1 MSKIVISGYYGF
13 NNAGDEALLTAIL
26 AALRAK
32 EPKADITVISGNP
45 GNTIAKHQV
54 KSLYRF
60 AAVRL
65 LRAIREADLVISGG
79 GSLLQDVTSKRSLAY
94 YLSVIAAAKW
104 KRKKVMLFAQGIGP
118 IRSRFMRAQGI
129 GPIRSRVM
137 RLLTRLVVNKA
148 DVITVRDRD
157 SAEELARMGVS
168 AAKVE
173 VTADPVLML
182 NPESKVMGK
191 SILAEAGLDPYKPII
206 GVSVREWP
214 ENQRCLKQLAEAL
227 GKLSE
232 EYNAQ
237 IAILPLQLSKD
248 LKDSQ
253 LLQSYLPKIRNRV
266 ALLQGDYSTE
276 EFLSIIG
283 SFRLLIG
290 MRLHAL
296 IFAAVMKVP
305 LMAISYD
312 PKVDSFLKAIGTE
325 AVGTVETLDAGNVER
340 EAEELWGRKPQLQEE
355 HLVAMRE
362 LAQSTVSKAFAL
374 LHK

>member
-26 AALRAK
+26 AALRAV

-65 LRAIREADLVISGG
+65 LRAIGNADLVISGG

-104 KRKKVMLFAQGIGP
+104 KGKKVMLFAQGIGP
-118 IRSRFMRAQGI
+118 IRSRFMRI
-129 GPIRSRVM
+129 
-137 RLLTRLVVNKA
+137 LTRLVVNKA

-157 SAEELARMGVS
+157 SAEELARMGVP

-182 NPESKVMGK
+182 NPESKIAGK
-191 SILAEAGLDPYKPII
+191 AILAEAGLDPYRPII

-214 ENQRCLKQLAEAL
+214 ENQRCLKQLAAAL

-232 EYNAQ
+232 KFNAQ
-237 IAILPLQLSKD
+237 IAVLPLQVSMD
-248 LKDSQ
+248 LQDSQ
-253 LLQSYLPKIRNRV
+253 LLQSYLPKIRNRTV
-266 ALLQGDYSTE
+266 LLRGEYSTE
-276 EFLSIIG
+276 QFLSIIG

-325 AVGTVETLDAGNVER
+325 AVGTVETLDAAKVVKT
-340 EAEELWGRKPQLQEE
+340 AEGLWGRKPQLQEE
-355 HLVAMRE
+355 HLIAMQE
-362 LAQSTVSKAFAL
+362 LAQSTVIKAFEL
-374 LHK
+374 LER

>member
-26 AALRAK
+26 ASLRAV

-65 LRAIREADLVISGG
+65 LRAIGEADLVISGG
-79 GSLLQDVTSKRSLAY
+79 GSLLQDVTSMRSLLY
-94 YLSVIAAAKW
+94 YLSIIAAAKW
-104 KRKKVMLFAQGIGP
+104 KGRKVMLFAQGIGP
-118 IRSRFMRAQGI
+118 IRNRFMR
-129 GPIRSRVM
+129 V
-137 RLLTRLVVNKA
+137 LTRMVVNKA
-148 DVITVRDRD
+148 DLITVRDRD
-157 SAEELARMGVS
+157 SAEELECMGVS
-168 AAKVE
+168 AVKVD

-182 NPESKVMGK
+182 NPESRVAGK
-191 SILAEAGLDPYKPII
+191 TILKEAGLDPYKPII
-206 GVSVREWP
+206 GVSVRVWP
-214 ENQRCLKQLAEAL
+214 DNQRCLKQLAAAL
-227 GKLSE
+227 GTLSE
-232 EYNAQ
+232 KYNAQ
-237 IAILPLQLSKD
+237 IAILPLQVSMD

-253 LLQSYLPKIRNRV
+253 LLQSYLPDIRNKV
-266 ALLQGDYSTE
+266 TLLQGDYSTE

-312 PKVDSFLKAIGTE
+312 PKVDSFLKAIGAQ
-325 AVGTVETLDAGNVER
+325 AVGTVETLNAAKVENAAG
-340 EAEELWGRKPQLQEE
+340 ELWGQKPQMQEE

-362 LAQSTVSKAFAL
+362 LAQSTVSKAFDL
-374 LHK
+374 LRR

>member
-26 AALRAK
+26 ASLRAI
-32 EPKADITVISGNP
+32 EPKVDITVISGNP
-45 GNTIAKHQV
+45 GNTIVKHQV

-65 LRAIREADLVISGG
+65 LRAIGEADLVISGG
-79 GSLLQDVTSKRSLAY
+79 GSLLQDVTSKRSLIY
-94 YLSVIAAAKW
+94 YLSIIAAAKW
-104 KRKKVMLFAQGIGP
+104 KGRKVMLFAQGIGP
-118 IRSRFMRAQGI
+118 IRNRL
-129 GPIRSRVM
+129 M

-148 DVITVRDRD
+148 DAITVRDRD
-157 SAEELARMGVS
+157 SVEELARMGVP
-168 AAKVE
+168 AVKVE

-191 SILAEAGLDPYKPII
+191 AILAEAGLDPYKPII

-214 ENQRCLKQLAEAL
+214 ENQRCLKQLATAL

-232 EYNAQ
+232 KYNAQ
-237 IAILPLQLSKD
+237 IAILPLQVSMD

-312 PKVDSFLKAIGTE
+312 PKVDSFLKVIGTE
-325 AVGTVETLDAGNVER
+325 AVGTVETLDARNVEKA
-340 EAEELWGRKPQLQEE
+340 AEDLWGRKSQLQEE
-355 HLVAMRE
+355 HLVSMRE

-374 LHK
+374 LHR

>member
-26 AALRAK
+26 AALRAS
-32 EPKADITVISGNP
+32 EPEADITVISGNP

-54 KSLYRF
+54 KSMYRF

-65 LRAIREADLVISGG
+65 LRAIGEADLVISGG

-94 YLSVIAAAKW
+94 YLSIIAAGKW

-118 IRSRFMRAQGI
+118 IRNRF
-129 GPIRSRVM
+129 M
-137 RLLTRLVVNKA
+137 RLLTRLVVSKA
-148 DVITVRDRD
+148 DVITVRDED
-157 SAEELARMGVS
+157 SAEELKRMGVP

-182 NPESKVMGK
+182 NPESKIAGK
-191 SILAEAGLDPYKPII
+191 TILAEAGLDPYKPII

-214 ENQRCLKQLAEAL
+214 DNQRCLKQLAAAL
-227 GKLSE
+227 GTLSDR
-232 EYNAQ
+232 YNAQ
-237 IAILPLQLSKD
+237 IAILPLQVSKD

-253 LLQSYLPKIRNRV
+253 LLQGYLPAIRNKV
-266 ALLQGDYSTE
+266 VLMKGDYSTE
-276 EFLSIIG
+276 EFLSVIG

-305 LMAISYD
+305 LLAISYD

-325 AVGTVETLDAGNVER
+325 AVGTVETLDAGKVEKA
-340 EAEELWGRKPQLQEE
+340 AENLWGRKPQLQEE

-362 LAQSTVSKAFAL
+362 LAQSTVSKVFEL
-374 LHK
+374 LKR

>member
-26 AALRAK
+26 AALRAV

-54 KSLYRF
+54 KSMYRF

-65 LRAIREADLVISGG
+65 LRAIGEADLVISGG

-94 YLSVIAAAKW
+94 YLSIIAAGKW

-118 IRSRFMRAQGI
+118 IRNRF
-129 GPIRSRVM
+129 M
-137 RLLTRLVVNKA
+137 RLLTRMVVSKA
-148 DVITVRDRD
+148 DVITVRDED
-157 SAEELARMGVS
+157 SAEELKRMGVP

-182 NPESKVMGK
+182 NPESKIAGK
-191 SILAEAGLDPYKPII
+191 TILAEAGLDPYKPII

-214 ENQRCLKQLAEAL
+214 DNQRCLKQLAAAL
-227 GKLSE
+227 GTLSDR
-232 EYNAQ
+232 YNAQ
-237 IAILPLQLSKD
+237 IAILPLQVSKD

-253 LLQSYLPKIRNRV
+253 LLQGYLPTIRNKV
-266 ALLQGDYSTE
+266 VLLKGDYSTE
-276 EFLSIIG
+276 EFLSVIG

-305 LMAISYD
+305 LLAISYD
-312 PKVDSFLKAIGTE
+312 PKVDSFLKAIGSE
-325 AVGTVETLDAGNVER
+325 AAGTVETLDAGKVEKA
-340 EAEELWGRKPQLQEE
+340 AENLWGRKPQLQEE
-355 HLVAMRE
+355 HLVAMRT
-362 LAQSTVSKAFAL
+362 LAQSTVSKALEL
-374 LHK
+374 LHRE

>member
-26 AALRAK
+26 ASLRAI

-45 GNTIAKHQV
+45 GNTIVKHQV

-65 LRAIREADLVISGG
+65 LRAIGEADLVISGG
-79 GSLLQDVTSKRSLAY
+79 GSLLQDVTSKRSLIY
-94 YLSVIAAAKW
+94 YLSIIAAAKW
-104 KRKKVMLFAQGIGP
+104 KGRKVMLFAQGIGP
-118 IRSRFMRAQGI
+118 IRNRL
-129 GPIRSRVM
+129 M

-148 DVITVRDRD
+148 DAITVRDRD
-157 SAEELARMGVS
+157 SAEELARMGVP
-168 AAKVE
+168 AVKVE

-191 SILAEAGLDPYKPII
+191 AILAEAGLDPYKPII

-214 ENQRCLKQLAEAL
+214 ENQRCLKQLATAL

-232 EYNAQ
+232 KYNAQ
-237 IAILPLQLSKD
+237 IAILPLQVSMD

-312 PKVDSFLKAIGTE
+312 PKVDSFLKVIGTE
-325 AVGTVETLDAGNVER
+325 AVGTVETLDARNVEKA
-340 EAEELWGRKPQLQEE
+340 AEDLWGRKSQLQEE
-355 HLVAMRE
+355 HLVSMRE

>member
-26 AALRAK
+26 ASLRAI

-45 GNTIAKHQV
+45 GNTIVKHQV

-65 LRAIREADLVISGG
+65 LRAIGEADLVISGG
-79 GSLLQDVTSKRSLAY
+79 GSLLQDVTSKRSLIY
-94 YLSVIAAAKW
+94 YLSIIAAAKW
-104 KRKKVMLFAQGIGP
+104 KGRKVMLFAQGIGP
-118 IRSRFMRAQGI
+118 IRNRL
-129 GPIRSRVM
+129 M

-148 DVITVRDRD
+148 DAITVRDRD
-157 SAEELARMGVS
+157 SVEELARMGVP
-168 AAKVE
+168 AVKVE

-191 SILAEAGLDPYKPII
+191 AILAEAGLDPYKPII

-214 ENQRCLKQLAEAL
+214 ENQRCLKQLATAL

-232 EYNAQ
+232 KYNAQ
-237 IAILPLQLSKD
+237 IAILPLQVSMD

-253 LLQSYLPKIRNRV
+253 LLQSYLPKTRNRV

-296 IFAAVMKVP
+296 IFAAVMRVP

-312 PKVDSFLKAIGTE
+312 PKVDSFLKVIGTE
-325 AVGTVETLDAGNVER
+325 AVGTVETLDARNVEKA
-340 EAEELWGRKPQLQEE
+340 AEDLWGRKSQLQEE
-355 HLVAMRE
+355 HLVSMRE

>member
-79 GSLLQDVTSKRSLAY
+79 GSLLQDVT
-94 YLSVIAAAKW
+94 IAAAKW

-118 IRSRFMRAQGI
+118 IRSRFMRF
-129 GPIRSRVM
+129 
-137 RLLTRLVVNKA
+137 LTRLVVNKA

-191 SILAEAGLDPYKPII
+191 TILAEAGLDPYKPII

>member
-13 NNAGDEALLTAIL
+13 NNAGDEALLTAML
-26 AALRAK
+26 AALRAV

-45 GNTIAKHQV
+45 GNTIVKHQV

-65 LRAIREADLVISGG
+65 LRAIGEADLVISGG

-118 IRSRFMRAQGI
+118 IRSRFMR
-129 GPIRSRVM
+129 M
-137 RLLTRLVVNKA
+137 LTRLVVSKA
-148 DVITVRDRD
+148 DVITVRDQD
-157 SAEELARMGVS
+157 SAEELARMGVPAS
-168 AAKVE
+168 KVE

-182 NPESKVMGK
+182 NPESKVAGK
-191 SILAEAGLDPYKPII
+191 TILAEAGLDPFKPII

-214 ENQRCLKQLAEAL
+214 DNQRCLKQLAAAL
-227 GKLSE
+227 GNLSE
-232 EYNAQ
+232 KHNAQ
-237 IAILPLQLSKD
+237 IAILPLQVSKD

-253 LLQSYLPKIRNRV
+253 LLQSYLPKMRNKV
-266 ALLQGDYSTE
+266 VLLQGDYSTE

-296 IFAAVMKVP
+296 IFAAVMKAP
-305 LMAISYD
+305 LMAVSYD

-325 AVGTVETLDAGNVER
+325 SVGTVETLDAARVEQA
-340 EAEELWGRKPQLQEE
+340 AEELWGRKPQLQEE
-355 HLVAMRE
+355 HLAAMRE
-362 LAQSTVSKAFAL
+362 LAQSTVVKVFEL
-374 LHK
+374 LKRQ

>member
-26 AALRAK
+26 AALRAV
-32 EPKADITVISGNP
+32 ELKADITVISGNP
-45 GNTIAKHQV
+45 GNTIARHQV

-65 LRAIREADLVISGG
+65 LQAIDNADLVISGG

-94 YLSVIAAAKW
+94 YLSIIAAAKW
-104 KRKKVMLFAQGIGP
+104 KGKKVMLFAQGIGP
-118 IRSRFMRAQGI
+118 IRSRFMR
-129 GPIRSRVM
+129 M
-137 RLLTRLVVNKA
+137 LTRLVVNKA

-157 SAEELARMGVS
+157 SAEELARMGVP

-182 NPESKVMGK
+182 NPESKIAGK
-191 SILAEAGLDPYKPII
+191 TILAEAGLDPYKPMI

-214 ENQRCLKQLAEAL
+214 DNQRCLKQLAAAL

-232 EYNAQ
+232 KFNAQ
-237 IAILPLQLSKD
+237 IAVLPLQVSKD

-253 LLQSYLPKIRNRV
+253 MLQSYLPKIRNKV
-266 ALLQGDYSTE
+266 VLLQGEYSTE

-325 AVGTVETLDAGNVER
+325 AVGTVETLDAEKVEK
-340 EAEELWGRKPQLQEE
+340 AAVKLWGQEPQLQEE
-355 HLVAMRE
+355 HLVAMRK
-362 LAQSTVSKAFAL
+362 LAQSTVTRAFEL
-374 LHK
+374 LKR

>member
-26 AALRAK
+26 ASLRASD
-32 EPKADITVISGNP
+32 PKADITVISGNP

-65 LRAIREADLVISGG
+65 LRAIGEADLVISGG
-79 GSLLQDVTSKRSLAY
+79 GSLLQDVTSKRSLVY
-94 YLSVIAAAKW
+94 YLSIIAAAKW
-104 KRKKVMLFAQGIGP
+104 KARKVMLFAQGIGP
-118 IRSRFMRAQGI
+118 IRSRF
-129 GPIRSRVM
+129 M

-148 DVITVRDRD
+148 DVITVRDED
-157 SAEELARMGVS
+157 SAKELARMGVS

-182 NPESKVMGK
+182 NPESKIAGK
-191 SILAEAGLDPYKPII
+191 TILAEAGLDPYKPII

-214 ENQRCLKQLAEAL
+214 DNLRCLKQLSAAL

-232 EYNAQ
+232 KYNAQ
-237 IAILPLQLSKD
+237 IAILPLQVSKD

-253 LLQSYLPKIRNRV
+253 LLQSYIPKARNKV
-266 ALLQGDYSTE
+266 VLLQGDYSTE

-296 IFAAVMKVP
+296 IFAAVMAVP

-312 PKVDSFLKAIGTE
+312 PKVDSFLKAIGAQ
-325 AVGTVETLDAGNVER
+325 AVGTVETLDAAKVEK
-340 EAEELWGRKPQLQEE
+340 AAAELWGRKSQLQEK
-355 HLVAMRE
+355 HLVAMRK
-362 LAQSTVSKAFAL
+362 LAQSTVSKALEL
-374 LHK
+374 LKR

>member
-26 AALRAK
+26 AALRAA

-65 LRAIREADLVISGG
+65 LRAIGEADLVISGG

-94 YLSVIAAAKW
+94 YLSIIAAAKW
-104 KRKKVMLFAQGIGP
+104 KGKKVMLFAQGIGP
-118 IRSRFMRAQGI
+118 IRSRFMR
-129 GPIRSRVM
+129 
-137 RLLTRLVVNKA
+137 LLTRLVVNKA
-148 DVITVRDRD
+148 DVITVRDED

-168 AAKVE
+168 PVKVE

-182 NPESKVMGK
+182 NPESKIAGK
-191 SILAEAGLDPYKPII
+191 TILAEAGLDPYKPII

-214 ENQRCLKQLAEAL
+214 ENQRCLKQLAAAL

-232 EYNAQ
+232 KFNTQ
-237 IAILPLQLSKD
+237 IAILPLQVSKD

-253 LLQSYLPKIRNRV
+253 LLQSYLPKMKSKV
-266 ALLQGDYSTE
+266 VLLQGEYSTE

-325 AVGTVETLDAGNVER
+325 AVGTVETLEAGKVEKA
-340 EAEELWGRKPQLQEE
+340 AEELWGRKPQLQEE
-355 HLVAMRE
+355 HLIAMRK
-362 LAQSTVSKAFAL
+362 LAQSTVTKAFDL
-374 LHK
+374 LKR

>member
-26 AALRAK
+26 AALRAV

-45 GNTIAKHQV
+45 GNTIVKHQV

-65 LRAIREADLVISGG
+65 LRAIGEADLVISGG

-94 YLSVIAAAKW
+94 YLSIIAAAKW
-104 KRKKVMLFAQGIGP
+104 KHRKVMLFAQGIGP
-118 IRSRFMRAQGI
+118 IRSRFMR
-129 GPIRSRVM
+129 M
-137 RLLTRLVVNKA
+137 LTRLVVNKA
-148 DVITVRDRD
+148 DIITVRDSD
-157 SAEELARMGVS
+157 SAEELARMGVP

-182 NPESKVMGK
+182 NPESKIAGK
-191 SILAEAGLDPYKPII
+191 TILAKAGLDPYKPII

-214 ENQRCLKQLAEAL
+214 DNQRCLKQLAAAL
-227 GKLSE
+227 GNLSE
-232 EYNAQ
+232 KFNAQ
-237 IAILPLQLSKD
+237 IAILPLQVSKD

-253 LLQSYLPKIRNRV
+253 LLQSYLPKIRNKV
-266 ALLQGDYSTE
+266 VLLQGDYSTE

-296 IFAAVMKVP
+296 IFAAVMKAP

-325 AVGTVETLDAGNVER
+325 AVGTVETLEAAKVEKA
-340 EAEELWGRKPQLQEE
+340 AEELWGRKPQLQEE
-355 HLVAMRE
+355 HLAAMRK
-362 LAQSTVSKAFAL
+362 LAQSTVSKVFEL
-374 LHK
+374 LKR

>member
-26 AALRAK
+26 AALRAE
-32 EPKADITVISGNP
+32 EPTVDITVISGNP

-118 IRSRFMRAQGI
+118 IRSRFMR
-129 GPIRSRVM
+129 
-137 RLLTRLVVNKA
+137 LLTRLVVNRA
-148 DVITVRDRD
+148 DVITVRDHD
-157 SAEELARMGVS
+157 SAEELARMGVP

-191 SILAEAGLDPYKPII
+191 AILAEAGLNPYKPII

-214 ENQRCLKQLAEAL
+214 DNQHCLKQLAAAL

-237 IAILPLQLSKD
+237 IAILPLQVSKD
-248 LKDSQ
+248 LADSNAAARADLCGRDESAADGHILRSQGGQ
-253 LLQSYLPKIRNRV
+253 LPESHRGAGGRYGGNAGRRESGKSSGGALGTQTPAAGGTSCGHAEAGAKHSFQSLCAV
-266 ALLQGDYSTE
+266 A
-276 EFLSIIG
+276 
-283 SFRLLIG
+283 
-290 MRLHAL
+290 
-296 IFAAVMKVP
+296 
-305 LMAISYD
+305 
-312 PKVDSFLKAIGTE
+312 
-325 AVGTVETLDAGNVER
+325 
-340 EAEELWGRKPQLQEE
+340 
-355 HLVAMRE
+355 
-362 LAQSTVSKAFAL
+362 
-374 LHK
+374 

>member
-1 MSKIVISGYYGF
+1 M
-13 NNAGDEALLTAIL
+13 
-26 AALRAK
+26 
-32 EPKADITVISGNP
+32 DITVISGNP

-118 IRSRFMRAQGI
+118 IRSRL
-129 GPIRSRVM
+129 M
-137 RLLTRLVVNKA
+137 RLLTRLVVNRA

-157 SAEELARMGVS
+157 SAEELARMGVP

-191 SILAEAGLDPYKPII
+191 AILTEAGLDPYKPII

-214 ENQRCLKQLAEAL
+214 DNQRCLKQLAAAAAL

-237 IAILPLQLSKD
+237 IAILPLQVSKD
-248 LKDSQ
+248 LADSK

-276 EFLSIIG
+276 EFLSVIG

-325 AVGTVETLDAGNVER
+325 AVGTVETLDAGKVA
-340 EAEELWGRKPQLQEE
+340 EAAEKLWGRKPQLQEE
-355 HLVAMRE
+355 HLVAMRK

-374 LHK
+374 LHKQ

>member
-26 AALRAK
+26 ASLRAV

-65 LRAIREADLVISGG
+65 LRAIGEADLVISGG
-79 GSLLQDVTSKRSLAY
+79 GSLLQDVTSMRSLLY
-94 YLSVIAAAKW
+94 YLSIIAAAKW
-104 KRKKVMLFAQGIGP
+104 KGRKVMLFAQGIGP
-118 IRSRFMRAQGI
+118 IRNRFMR
-129 GPIRSRVM
+129 V
-137 RLLTRLVVNKA
+137 LTRMVVNKA
-148 DVITVRDRD
+148 DLITVRDRD
-157 SAEELARMGVS
+157 SAEELERMGVS
-168 AAKVE
+168 AVKVD

-182 NPESKVMGK
+182 NPESRVAGK
-191 SILAEAGLDPYKPII
+191 TILKEAGLDPYKPII
-206 GVSVREWP
+206 GVSVRVWP
-214 ENQRCLKQLAEAL
+214 DNQRCLKQLAAAL
-227 GKLSE
+227 GTLSE
-232 EYNAQ
+232 KYNAQ
-237 IAILPLQLSKD
+237 IAILPLQVSMD

-253 LLQSYLPKIRNRV
+253 LLQSYLPDIRNKV

-290 MRLHAL
+290 MRLHSL

-312 PKVDSFLKAIGTE
+312 PKVDSFLKAIGAQ
-325 AVGTVETLDAGNVER
+325 AVGTVETLNAAKVENAAG
-340 EAEELWGRKPQLQEE
+340 ELWGQKPQMQEE

-362 LAQSTVSKAFAL
+362 LAQSTVSKAFDL
-374 LHK
+374 LRR

>member
-26 AALRAK
+26 ASLRAI
-32 EPKADITVISGNP
+32 EPKAEITVISGNP
-45 GNTIAKHQV
+45 GNTIVKHQV

-65 LRAIREADLVISGG
+65 LRAIGEADLVISGG
-79 GSLLQDVTSKRSLAY
+79 GSLLQDVTSKRSLIY
-94 YLSVIAAAKW
+94 YLSIIAAAKW
-104 KRKKVMLFAQGIGP
+104 KGRKVMLFAQGIGP
-118 IRSRFMRAQGI
+118 IRNRL
-129 GPIRSRVM
+129 M

-148 DVITVRDRD
+148 DAITVRDRD
-157 SAEELARMGVS
+157 SAEELARMGVP
-168 AAKVE
+168 AVKVE

-191 SILAEAGLDPYKPII
+191 AILAEAGLDPYKPII

-214 ENQRCLKQLAEAL
+214 ENQRCLKQLATAL

-232 EYNAQ
+232 KYNAQ
-237 IAILPLQLSKD
+237 IAILPLQVSMD

-312 PKVDSFLKAIGTE
+312 PKVDSFLKVIGTE
-325 AVGTVETLDAGNVER
+325 AVGTVETLDARNVEKA
-340 EAEELWGRKPQLQEE
+340 AEDLWGRKSQLQEE
-355 HLVAMRE
+355 HLVSMRE

-374 LHK
+374 LHR

>member
-26 AALRAK
+26 ASLRAV

-65 LRAIREADLVISGG
+65 LRAIGEADLVISGG
-79 GSLLQDVTSKRSLAY
+79 GSLLQDVTSMRSLLY
-94 YLSVIAAAKW
+94 YLSIIAAAKW
-104 KRKKVMLFAQGIGP
+104 KGRKVMLFAQGIGP
-118 IRSRFMRAQGI
+118 IRNRFMR
-129 GPIRSRVM
+129 V
-137 RLLTRLVVNKA
+137 LTRMVVNKA
-148 DVITVRDRD
+148 DLITVRDRD
-157 SAEELARMGVS
+157 SAEELERMGVS
-168 AAKVE
+168 AVKVD

-182 NPESKVMGK
+182 NPESRVAGK
-191 SILAEAGLDPYKPII
+191 TILKEAGLDPYKPII
-206 GVSVREWP
+206 GVSVRVWP
-214 ENQRCLKQLAEAL
+214 DNQRCLKQLAAAL
-227 GKLSE
+227 GTLSE
-232 EYNAQ
+232 KYNAQ
-237 IAILPLQLSKD
+237 IAILPLQVSMD

-253 LLQSYLPKIRNRV
+253 LLQSYLPDIRNKV

-312 PKVDSFLKAIGTE
+312 PKVDSFLKAIGAQ
-325 AVGTVETLDAGNVER
+325 AVGTVETLNAAKVENAAG
-340 EAEELWGRKPQLQEE
+340 ELWGQKPQMQEE

-362 LAQSTVSKAFAL
+362 LAQSTVSKAFDL
-374 LHK
+374 LRR

>member
-13 NNAGDEALLTAIL
+13 NNAGDEALLTAML
-26 AALRAK
+26 AALRAV

-45 GNTIAKHQV
+45 GNTIVKHQV

-65 LRAIREADLVISGG
+65 LRAIGEADLVISGG

-94 YLSVIAAAKW
+94 YLSIIAAAKW
-104 KRKKVMLFAQGIGP
+104 KNRKVMLFAQGIGP
-118 IRSRFMRAQGI
+118 IRNRFMR
-129 GPIRSRVM
+129 M
-137 RLLTRLVVNKA
+137 LTRLVVNKA
-148 DVITVRDRD
+148 DVITVRDSD
-157 SAEELARMGVS
+157 SAEELARMGVPT
-168 AAKVE
+168 AKVE

-182 NPESKVMGK
+182 NPETKVAGK
-191 SILAEAGLDPYKPII
+191 TILAEAGLDPYKPIV

-214 ENQRCLKQLAEAL
+214 DNQRCLKQLAAAL
-227 GKLSE
+227 GHLSE
-232 EYNAQ
+232 KFNAQ
-237 IAILPLQLSKD
+237 IAILPLQVSKD

-253 LLQSYLPKIRNRV
+253 LLQNYLPKLGSKV
-266 ALLQGDYSTE
+266 VLLQGDYSTE

-325 AVGTVETLDAGNVER
+325 AVGTVETLDAGKVEQT
-340 EAEELWGRKPQLQEE
+340 AEKLWGHKPQLQEE
-355 HLVAMRE
+355 HLAAMRE
-362 LAQSTVSKAFAL
+362 LAQSTVSKVFEL
-374 LHK
+374 LKR

>member
-26 AALRAK
+26 ASLRASD
-32 EPKADITVISGNP
+32 PKADITVISGNP

-65 LRAIREADLVISGG
+65 LRAIGEADLVISGG
-79 GSLLQDVTSKRSLAY
+79 GSLLQDVTSKRSLVY
-94 YLSVIAAAKW
+94 YLSIIAAAKW
-104 KRKKVMLFAQGIGP
+104 KARKVMLFAQGIGP
-118 IRSRFMRAQGI
+118 IRSRF
-129 GPIRSRVM
+129 M

-148 DVITVRDRD
+148 DVITVRDED
-157 SAEELARMGVS
+157 SAKELARMGVS

-182 NPESKVMGK
+182 NPESKIAGK
-191 SILAEAGLDPYKPII
+191 TILAEAGLDPYKPII

-214 ENQRCLKQLAEAL
+214 DNLRCLKQLAAAL

-232 EYNAQ
+232 KYNAQ
-237 IAILPLQLSKD
+237 IAILPLQVSKD

-253 LLQSYLPKIRNRV
+253 LLQSYLPKARNKV
-266 ALLQGDYSTE
+266 VLLQGDYSTE

-296 IFAAVMKVP
+296 IFAAVMAVP

-312 PKVDSFLKAIGTE
+312 PKVDSFLKAIGAQ
-325 AVGTVETLDAGNVER
+325 AVGTVETLDAAKVEK
-340 EAEELWGRKPQLQEE
+340 AAAELWGRKSQLQEK
-355 HLVAMRE
+355 HLVAMRK
-362 LAQSTVSKAFAL
+362 LAQSTVSKALEL
-374 LHK
+374 LKR